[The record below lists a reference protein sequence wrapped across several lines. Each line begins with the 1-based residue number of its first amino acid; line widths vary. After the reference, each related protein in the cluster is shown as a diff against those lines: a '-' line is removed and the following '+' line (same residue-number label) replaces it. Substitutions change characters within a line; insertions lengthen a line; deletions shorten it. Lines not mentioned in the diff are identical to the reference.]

1 MAPDRVSSLR
11 VSEPVRYMERTRR
24 YYEAQGFANPY
35 VWARFEDVPFAPLP
49 KPLAQAT
56 LALITT
62 AALHDR
68 QESEPRC
75 VASASTAHP
84 PARLFAG
91 DLEWHRQATHMDDR
105 GTYLPVEALRDL
117 VAEGRLGAL
126 AQRFHCA
133 PTEYSQRRTREFD
146 APELLKRCR
155 QDGADVALLVPL

>member
-35 VWARFEDVPFAPLP
+35 VWARFEDVPFAPLS
-49 KPLAQAT
+49 KPLARAT

-68 QESEPRC
+68 QKSEPRC